1 MRPASNFGFLSDH
14 DPKLV
19 QLGAFA
25 ERYFRD
31 DPPGCLSKLRTLAEL
46 LAKLIAAHH
55 ALYTKDRETFEE
67 RLRRLHYDRII
78 PREVND
84 IFHKLR
90 ILGNAAAHEAVGNHT
105 EALTGLK
112 LAREL
117 AIWFHRTYGKKP
129 QFTGGAFSHPREPV
143 DDTSNLRAEIEGL
156 QRRIVE
162 IQTAANKAS
171 QEAADKASA
180 LESAEERLRR
190 EAEDRAVWEQVA
202 QELETEKNQLTARLA
217 RHEEQVLASIMP
229 TREELRELRSGL
241 SEPEISFDALFS
253 DRLVIGKSEDQ
264 DDVDIEATLAAV
276 QLTSENAP
284 RAETQ
289 ALIERGEKA
298 AAQIDLDEAA
308 TRALIDQQLR
318 DSGWDADTKTLRFA
332 SGSRPVKG
340 SNLAIAEWPTAN
352 GPADYA
358 LFAGLT
364 LVGVVEAKRKRKN
377 VSAAID
383 QAERYSKGL
392 SQHDGF
398 TFVGGPGGDHKVP
411 FVFAANGRSYLKQ
424 IETESGIW
432 FRDKVQG
439 LIRSFRNDTNPRIA
453 VTVDLLTTGIDVP
466 SITNLV
472 FLRRVTLPSPSARII
487 GPVSGRHCVLCLSEK
502 RPSPLR
508 PGDGFSLFRH
518 ELARQGS
525 NPEPARVM
533 AHTVTAW
540 GGEHHGAD
548 RRPIADGITPLR
560 HHHVERAS
568 AQTTDKPASGS
579 YLCRRSPQSPAP
591 AWSTAI
597 R

>member
-1 MRPASNFGFLSDH
+1 LLNGQPLT
-14 DPKLV
+14 V
-19 QLGAFA
+19 
-25 ERYFRD
+25 
-31 DPPGCLSKLRTLAEL
+31 PPITPCSPVLR
-46 LAKLIAAHH
+46 
-55 ALYTKDRETFEE
+55 
-67 RLRRLHYDRII
+67 
-78 PREVND
+78 
-84 IFHKLR
+84 
-90 ILGNAAAHEAVGNHT
+90 
-105 EALTGLK
+105 
-112 LAREL
+112 
-117 AIWFHRTYGKKP
+117 
-129 QFTGGAFSHPREPV
+129 S
-143 DDTSNLRAEIEGL
+143 
-156 QRRIVE
+156 
-162 IQTAANKAS
+162 
-171 QEAADKASA
+171 SA
-180 LESAEERLRR
+180 LLKQSANVRMFLPPSIRLKDTRR
-190 EAEDRAVWEQVA
+190 GS
-202 QELETEKNQLTARLA
+202 LSTTASHL
-217 RHEEQVLASIMP
+217 
-229 TREELRELRSGL
+229 
-241 SEPEISFDALFS
+241 
-253 DRLVIGKSEDQ
+253 
-264 DDVDIEATLAAV
+264 
-276 QLTSENAP
+276 
-284 RAETQ
+284 
-289 ALIERGEKA
+289 
-298 AAQIDLDEAA
+298 
-308 TRALIDQQLR
+308 
-318 DSGWDADTKTLRFA
+318 W
-332 SGSRPVKG
+332 
-340 SNLAIAEWPTAN
+340 
-352 GPADYA
+352 
-358 LFAGLT
+358 AG
-364 LVGVVEAKRKRKN
+364 R
-377 VSAAID
+377 
-383 QAERYSKGL
+383 
-392 SQHDGF
+392 
-398 TFVGGPGGDHKVP
+398 GGDHKVP